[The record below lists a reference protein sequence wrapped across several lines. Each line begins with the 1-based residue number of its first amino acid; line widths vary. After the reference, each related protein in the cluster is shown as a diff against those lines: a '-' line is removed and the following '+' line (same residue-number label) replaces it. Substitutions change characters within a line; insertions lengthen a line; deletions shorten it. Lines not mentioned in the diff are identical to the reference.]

1 MMRTIFSTLLLAI
14 AGFICIAQDVPEE
27 IKYRRSSIYSI
38 MVKHERQVFA
48 DTIASVFLRMPVPDK
63 YNDHDLSVKVVSTSY
78 DSYVS
83 RHTVEDFLNDN
94 RIASRL
100 VSKWFN
106 RDFTN
111 GICNV
116 ELIKS
121 RGVYNASSVDIAI
134 ADNSA
139 RGRTMLEDAGM
150 ELINNTFVIINDI
163 CYVDK
168 SKKGQA
174 WGNVLKA
181 FSLFGAAV
189 SMSNNKYD
197 DASTYLTFG
206 ETAQQVAQSYKGFTV
221 KIYTHL
227 FQLVWDENTQ
237 NTFYDMVYTEQKDLD
252 SRDNIILYADAF
264 KLKYIGSQ
272 ESDGSTTS
280 FIGINLDKPQ
290 LMVQKACQRAI
301 DDNVA
306 NLQKNFDVFKVKV
319 PLLTSEPI
327 TAQIGKK
334 EGITKNSRFEV
345 LEVEVDINGH
355 LQYKRVG
362 EICPIEDKIWDN
374 RFMASEEKAKN
385 ADLGVTTFKKLKGKD
400 FYPGMLIRE
409 IK

>member
-1 MMRTIFSTLLLAI
+1 MMKNIFCALLLAVV
-14 AGFICIAQDVPEE
+14 GFSCPAQDVPEE
-27 IKYRRSSIYSI
+27 MKYRRSSIYSL
-38 MVKHERQVFA
+38 MVKHTEQQFA

-78 DSYVS
+78 SEYVS
-83 RHTVEDFLNDN
+83 RYTVEDFLRDN

-121 RGVYNASSVDIAI
+121 RGVYNASGVDIDI
-134 ADNSA
+134 ADNSV
-139 RGRTMLEDAGM
+139 RGRAMLEDAGM
-150 ELINNTFVIINDI
+150 ELIGNTFVIINDI

-168 SKKGQA
+168 SKKGQF
-174 WGNVLKA
+174 WGNLLQGLSFAAAA
-181 FSLFGAAV
+181 FSLAD
-189 SMSNNKYD
+189 NNYD
-197 DASTYLTFG
+197 NASTYLVAG
-206 ETAQQVAQSYKGFTV
+206 ETAQHIARSYKGFTV

-237 NTFYDMVYTEQKDLD
+237 DTFYNRVYTENKDLD

-280 FIGINLDKPQ
+280 FIGINSDKPE

-301 DDNVA
+301 DDNIA

-319 PLLTSEPI
+319 PLLTTEPI
-327 TAQIGKK
+327 TAQIGAK
-334 EGITKNSRFEV
+334 EGITKKSRFEV
-345 LEVEVDINGH
+345 LEAEVDISGH
-355 LQYKRVG
+355 LHYKKVG

-374 RFMASEEKAKN
+374 RFMASEEGAKN
-385 ADLGVTTFKKLKGKD
+385 ADLGVTTFKKLNGKD